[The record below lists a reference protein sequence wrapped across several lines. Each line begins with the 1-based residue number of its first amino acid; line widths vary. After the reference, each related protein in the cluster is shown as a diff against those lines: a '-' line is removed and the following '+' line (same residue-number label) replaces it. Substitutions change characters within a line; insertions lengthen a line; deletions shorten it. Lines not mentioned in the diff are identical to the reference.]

1 MKTLSIILV
10 IIFMITAAFSIV
22 RSQSNGEVPYPEG
35 FRQWTHIKTNVVGSQ
50 NHNTGFNHIYANN
63 KAMEGYVSGK
73 FPEGSVL
80 IFDVIEASVTD
91 SITKETKRKHVDV
104 MVKDSI
110 KFANTGGWGY
120 EEFKGDTRVAVLSAQ
135 IKNQCFNCHSRQ
147 PDYVFSEFRK

>member
-1 MKTLSIILV
+1 MKSLSILLV

-22 RSQSNGEVPYPEG
+22 RSQSSGEVPYPEG
-35 FRQWTHIKTNVVGSQ
+35 FRQWTHIKTNVVGSR

-91 SITKETKRKHVDV
+91 SITKEVKRKHIDV

-110 KFANTGGWGY
+110 KFADTGGWGY
-120 EEFKGDTRVAVLSAQ
+120 EEFKGDTRGGCTINSN
-135 IKNQCFNCHSRQ
+135 KKS
-147 PDYVFSEFRK
+147 